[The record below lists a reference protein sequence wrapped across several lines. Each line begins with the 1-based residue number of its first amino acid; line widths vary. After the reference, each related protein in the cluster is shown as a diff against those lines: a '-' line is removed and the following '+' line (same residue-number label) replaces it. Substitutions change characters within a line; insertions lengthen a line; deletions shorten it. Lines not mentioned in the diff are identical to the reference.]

1 MYHLI
6 QCSTYILRRERLL
19 GIIEKSW
26 LGKPFESVSTVT
38 DKKEKERKTSY
49 RKIMKTGIARGTEAG
64 DLDKVGDVEGHFI
77 DLSVVKLFNISQHAN
92 VFRGDKVDCDS
103 FSSESAAS
111 TDAMDVVLPVSGKV
125 VVDDK

>member
-1 MYHLI
+1 MAEN
-6 QCSTYILRRERLL
+6 LR
-19 GIIEKSW
+19 
-26 LGKPFESVSTVT
+26 
-38 DKKEKERKTSY
+38 
-49 RKIMKTGIARGTEAG
+49 
-64 DLDKVGDVEGHFI
+64 DVEGHFI
-77 DLSVVKLFNISQHAN
+77 DLSVVKFCMSHLSAPRTTSRQKGLTFNISQHAN